1 MKDIAKKLD
10 KELINRLQELVELDY
25 DELVSKSKE
34 LREDINKFK
43 DEVNASISTTLLMLD
58 CLEEN
63 L

>member
-10 KELINRLQELVELDY
+10 KELLNRLQALVELD
-25 DELVSKSKE
+25 EEEFESKSKE
-34 LREDINKFK
+34 LREDIDKFK

-58 CLEEN
+58 CLEGS